1 MYDYTNPNDIQSIRD
16 KAFKDIEKLDLLD
29 AQRLN
34 ENLKKL
40 SIAYNNYGILIKRY
54 NFIRNEI
61 DEIKKKYDAYS
72 EVMKPFIEGN
82 EEDRISALASRTCV
96 SIFGRNESINEA
108 ASKMQGYNK
117 SIEAKF
123 GVLHEIQN
131 QLYVYYH
138 IVADNAAV
146 INAVLRKTI
155 EEKKIKELEKTA
167 KAWAAEPDGKKIRFA
182 VDVSWPMS
190 PREIQQA
197 IDVLKNIKP
206 VGEDGLGLKS
216 ATEALESFK
225 KSLESTIAE
234 HTPVIQ
240 KGTFFKLGDIEM

>member
-16 KAFKDIEKLDLLD
+16 KAFKDIGKLDLLD

-34 ENLKKL
+34 ENLKKI
-40 SIAYNNYGILIKRY
+40 SEAYNNYGILIKRY
-54 NFIRNEI
+54 NFIRNEA
-61 DEIKKKYDAYS
+61 DEIKQKYDAYR
-72 EVMKPFIEGN
+72 EVMKPFIEGE

-96 SIFGRNESINEA
+96 SIFGHNETISEA
-108 ASKMQGYNK
+108 ASKMHGYNHI
-117 SIEAKF
+117 IETKF
-123 GVLHEIQN
+123 GILHEIQN

-138 IVADNAAV
+138 IVADNADV
-146 INAVLRKTI
+146 INTVLRKTI
-155 EEKKIKELEKTA
+155 EEKKIKELEKKSA
-167 KAWAAEPDGKKIRFA
+167 QAAEPNDKKIRFA
-182 VDVSWPMS
+182 IDVSWPMS

-197 IDVLKNIKP
+197 IDILKNIKP

-225 KSLESTIAE
+225 KGLENTIAE

-240 KGTFFKLGDIEM
+240 KGTFFKLGDVEM

>member
-16 KAFKDIEKLDLLD
+16 KAFKDIGKLDLLD

-34 ENLKKL
+34 ENLKKI
-40 SIAYNNYGILIKRY
+40 SEAYNNYGILIKRY
-54 NFIRNEI
+54 NLIRNEA
-61 DEIKKKYDAYS
+61 DEIKKKYDAYR

-108 ASKMQGYNK
+108 AFKMQGYNNVIETK
-117 SIEAKF
+117 S

-131 QLYVYYH
+131 KLYVYYH
-138 IVADNAAV
+138 IVADNADV
-146 INAVLRKTI
+146 INTVLRKTI
-155 EEKKIKELEKTA
+155 EEKKIKELEKKTA
-167 KAWAAEPDGKKIRFA
+167 QSAEPDGKKIRFA

-225 KSLESTIAE
+225 KGLESTIAE